1 MVDYLPSPLD
11 RPAVSAESDEGE
23 VVLPPDPDG
32 PLAGLLFKITHQQ
45 HGALSFVRLYSGTLK
60 VGDAVASSQHP
71 QGRRVSRLVRVQ
83 ADQTHDIEQ
92 AVAGDI
98 VAVLGWKDAV
108 SGETLSGRALPLR
121 LENIQAQAPVLAWR
135 LEPARAADLIR
146 WRRDWRAWPRRIR
159 RSALKPIAIRR
170 RPWSG
175 VWASCTWK

>member
-71 QGRRVSRLVRVQ
+71 QAACQSPGAGAGRPDPRHR
-83 ADQTHDIEQ
+83 T
-92 AVAGDI
+92 
-98 VAVLGWKDAV
+98 
-108 SGETLSGRALPLR
+108 GRGR
-121 LENIQAQAPVLAWR
+121 
-135 LEPARAADLIR
+135 
-146 WRRDWRAWPRRIR
+146 
-159 RSALKPIAIRR
+159 
-170 RPWSG
+170 
-175 VWASCTWK
+175 

>member
-1 MVDYLPSPLD
+1 MRED
-11 RPAVSAESDEGE
+11 GE

-98 VAVLGWKDAV
+98 VAVPGWKDAV
-108 SGETLSGRALPLR
+108 SAETLRGRAQPLR
-121 LENIQAQAPVLAWR
+121 L
-135 LEPARAADLIR
+135 
-146 WRRDWRAWPRRIR
+146 
-159 RSALKPIAIRR
+159 
-170 RPWSG
+170 
-175 VWASCTWK
+175 